1 MGRVQPKFKIGD
13 VVYVRKVSYRNQ
25 DESPYS
31 HGEKERIS
39 LLSVK
44 VIKTVIKRIETWA
57 KPVRFV
63 CLLDEE
69 YSRVFGTI
77 VEAFNEDIP
86 VPEYLL
92 EGWRN
97 QAILEEARHK
107 FNITTPQQWSIIV
120 PMNKLHAMR

>member
-1 MGRVQPKFKIGD
+1 MERVQPKFKIGD
-13 VVYVRKVSYRNQ
+13 VVYVRRVSYRNQ
-25 DESPYS
+25 DGAPYK
-31 HGEKERIS
+31 HGAKEEITF
-39 LLSVK
+39 LQVE

-63 CLLDEE
+63 CLLDDE

-77 VEAFNEDIP
+77 VEALNEDIP

-107 FNITTPQQWSIIV
+107 FNITTPQRWSV
-120 PMNKLHAMR
+120 LLSMNQLHAMR